1 MKVSEHWLREMASP
15 PGDTAALVQQLTMQG
30 LEVESVEAAAIVPSQ
45 VVVARVLEVV
55 PHPNADRLRVCQVDV
70 GTDVRQIVCGAPN
83 VRAGGL
89 YPAALTGATL
99 PGGLT
104 IRSATLRGVNS
115 EGMLCS
121 AIELGLANA
130 DPGARGEGLLE
141 LDAGL
146 SPGTPIAAALRLDD
160 QILDLKITPNR
171 ADCFSVVG
179 VARDLAA
186 TTGVPFQAPVI
197 RRIPAQDGAPVPVR
211 VEDPAGSP
219 VFATRTVRN
228 LRPEVP
234 SPLWLRERLR
244 RSGLRSIHPV
254 VDVTN
259 LVMLELGQPLHAYD
273 LDKLRGGLVVRRA
286 SAGERLELLTGAE
299 VQLDEGVL
307 VIADDRGAIGMAGI
321 MGGSSTAVSTS
332 TVNVLF
338 EAAFFHPSV
347 IAGRARRFSLQT
359 DAATRFE
366 RGVDPTEQQ
375 RAIERAT
382 ELLMAIAGGVPG
394 PCQTVGTGPE
404 KRGSV
409 TLRRARLAQLLGHV
423 VADTEIMAI
432 LQRLGMS
439 VTPAADGWRVVPPA
453 FRFDLAI
460 EADLIEEIARVHG
473 YDQIPAVAGR
483 QTTRLGD
490 SPTGL
495 ASPGQIRAVLVQRG
509 YQEAVT
515 YSFVDREL
523 DRHFSGGGVG
533 VALVNP
539 LSSELGTMRQSLWPG
554 LIQAVRHNLDRQHRR
569 VRLFE
574 LGVRFLP
581 EQNGLREEPMIAA
594 VAVGRVLPEQWGA
607 SSPATDFFDLKS
619 DVEAM
624 LASVAALEN
633 FRLVPDEH
641 AALQPGRSARIVRG
655 SEHLGWLGVLHP
667 RLVAMLDLGEAPVLF
682 EVTAEAFTR
691 GRRASYQ
698 AVSRFPTVRRDIA
711 VVVSQETPVSAL
723 LTASREAAGPVLH
736 EVIVFDIFARG
747 SIETGQKSVA
757 LGLILQET
765 SRTLTDADADEIVG
779 NVVQRLATGFGARIR
794 Q

>member
-15 PGDTAALVQQLTMQG
+15 PGDTAALIQQLTMQG
-30 LEVESVEAAAIVPSQ
+30 LEVESVEAAAIVSAH

-70 GTDVRQIVCGAPN
+70 GENVTQIVCGAPN

-89 YPAALTGATL
+89 YPAALPGATL

-104 IRSATLRGVNS
+104 IGSATLRGVQS

-121 AIELGLANA
+121 AVELGLARP
-130 DPGARGEGLLE
+130 DSDARGEGLLE

-146 SPGTPIAAALRLDD
+146 SPGTSIAAALHLDD

-186 TTGVPFQAPVI
+186 TTGVPFRAPVTH
-197 RRIPAQDGAPVPVR
+197 RIPAQDETLVPVSI
-211 VEDPAGSP
+211 EDPAASP
-219 VFATRTVRN
+219 VFAMRTVRH
-228 LRPEVP
+228 LQPDVA
-234 SPLWLRERLR
+234 SPFWLRERLR
-244 RSGLRSIHPV
+244 RSGHRSIHPV

-286 SAGERLELLTGAE
+286 RPGERLELLTGAE
-299 VQLDEGVL
+299 VQLDDGVL

-321 MGGSSTAVSTS
+321 MGGSSTAVSAS

-382 ELLMAIAGGVPG
+382 GLLMAISGGVPG
-394 PCQTVGTGPE
+394 PCQTAGTGAE
-404 KRGSV
+404 RRASV
-409 TLRRARLAQLLGHV
+409 TLRRARLTQLLGHV
-423 VADTEIMAI
+423 VADAEVTEI
-432 LQRLGMS
+432 LQRLGMA
-439 VTPAADGWRVVPPA
+439 VTLAADGWRVVPPA

-460 EADLIEEIARVHG
+460 EVDLIEEIARVHG
-473 YDQIPAVAGR
+473 YDRIPAVAGR
-483 QTTRLGD
+483 QSTHLAE
-490 SPTGL
+490 SPAGVAT
-495 ASPGQIRAVLVQRG
+495 PEQIRAVLVQRG

-515 YSFVDREL
+515 YSFVDGDL
-523 DRHFSGGGVG
+523 DRQFAGGGLG

-554 LIQAVRHNLDRQHRR
+554 LIQAVRHNLDRQHQR

-581 EQNGLREEPMIAA
+581 EQNGLREESMIAA
-594 VAVGRVLPEQWGA
+594 VAVGKVLPEQWGA
-607 SSPATDFFDLKS
+607 SSSAGDFFDVKS
-619 DVEAM
+619 DVEAL
-624 LASVAALEN
+624 LATVGVLHDFN
-633 FRLVPDEH
+633 LVPDEH
-641 AALQPGRSARIVRG
+641 PALQPGQSARIVRAG
-655 SEHLGWLGVLHP
+655 EHLGWLGALHP
-667 RLVAMLDLGEAPVLF
+667 RLVALFDLGEAPVLF
-682 EVTAEAFTR
+682 EVAAESVVR

-698 AVSRFPTVRRDIA
+698 GLSRFPTVRRDIA
-711 VVVSQETPVSAL
+711 VVVSQETPVSFL
-723 LTASREAAGPVLH
+723 LAAAKEAAGPALR
-736 EVIVFDIFARG
+736 EVIVFDIFAGG

-765 SRTLTDADADEIVG
+765 SRTLTDADADQIVG
-779 NVVQRLATGFGARIR
+779 NVVRRLAAGFGARIR